1 MGRLKIHVHPHGLRF
16 SEIRWMGKRVHWV
29 ISPVQV
35 ALWTRMD
42 QPEYKWR
49 VQWAPIRRWPP
60 VSMTD

>member
-1 MGRLKIHVHPHGLRF
+1 MSPLKIHILPHGLRF

-35 ALWTRMD
+35 ALWTSMD
-42 QPEYKWR
+42 EYKWW

-60 VSMTD
+60 VPTE